1 MPSQTKPL
9 FEQLDTWL
17 QELQEVKAAAAP
29 KPAGQT
35 KQAGPSGMGKT
46 THPSEK
52 VDDNTHETPEGARY
66 RENASDVKEDVPAN
80 VEEADTKMDEDR
92 VMPNIGTQQAATG
105 EQTSVERDFK
115 GTKDDGTTSH
125 PADAEDTG
133 EKYSSVSLPKLL
145 KLAEDKANSLLA
157 DIGNGLFATGQ
168 VTPQNTQTQNKQA
181 AAPKPQQPAA
191 TSADVANGYNTAAA
205 AAVDE
210 NTLQKLAA
218 DFIQQTIK
226 DADLDADLVGSYLTS
241 WRQKK
246 AAGGG
251 AEEEGGEGGM
261 PPGMDPAMMAAM
273 GGGGGGMPPG
283 AGGMPPGA
291 DAGAGGPPAVDAS
304 GGGAGAAGGMPPDAG
319 GGPGGGGDPL
329 AALGAAT
336 ADSAPSAGDK
346 EQALQDLVMAI
357 QELGIDPAQ
366 LAQLAQQGGDEGK
379 ADEGAKLASA
389 AVKFKRSGKFRFT
402 EAKTAQERKR
412 RDLIKDYVM
421 EIAGLKG

>member
-1 MPSQTKPL
+1 
-9 FEQLDTWL
+9 
-17 QELQEVKAAAAP
+17 
-29 KPAGQT
+29 
-35 KQAGPSGMGKT
+35 
-46 THPSEK
+46 
-52 VDDNTHETPEGARY
+52 
-66 RENASDVKEDVPAN
+66 
-80 VEEADTKMDEDR
+80 
-92 VMPNIGTQQAATG
+92 
-105 EQTSVERDFK
+105 
-115 GTKDDGTTSH
+115 
-125 PADAEDTG
+125 
-133 EKYSSVSLPKLL
+133 
-145 KLAEDKANSLLA
+145 
-157 DIGNGLFATGQ
+157 
-168 VTPQNTQTQNKQA
+168 
-181 AAPKPQQPAA
+181 
-191 TSADVANGYNTAAA
+191 
-205 AAVDE
+205 
-210 NTLQKLAA
+210 
-218 DFIQQTIK
+218 
-226 DADLDADLVGSYLTS
+226 
-241 WRQKK
+241 
-246 AAGGG
+246 
-251 AEEEGGEGGM
+251 M
-261 PPGMDPAMMAAM
+261 PPGMDPSMMAAM